1 MNIETGKQTHRP
13 AASPTGPGASIL
25 CADEAALTRYRADG
39 AQALYMPA
47 QSPEWVE
54 AWASGASMAGGGA
67 EIIIIRVT
75 DGPRHI
81 TSFPCEV
88 VRQGPFKVARFLGG
102 SHANGNFPLRA
113 RMELAATSHEIV
125 AAITEA
131 ARRERP
137 DIDLLMLER
146 QIEKIEGVGNP
157 FLSYRHRPSP
167 NVSLAVDLTGG
178 FDTLLARSS
187 GKRKRK
193 QNRAQARRF
202 ESAGGFRRMA
212 ATSRAE
218 SDALLDAFFAMKKAR
233 FAKMGIHD
241 VFAPEAVKR
250 AFRELFGAAAGETD
264 PKFVMHGLEVGGKL
278 RAVTGSSRIRD
289 RIICEFSSI
298 SEDELTDASPGAYLF
313 YENIQEACQEGL
325 SVYDFS
331 VGDEYYK
338 RLWCDIETVQFDTLV
353 PLTAKGR
360 MLAAGRVAVAAT
372 KRTITSNP
380 RLLAAAKTLRR
391 RIAALGGQ

>member
-1 MNIETGKQTHRP
+1 MNTETGKQTQRP
-13 AASPTGPGASIL
+13 AVSPRGLGATIAR
-25 CADEAALTRYRADG
+25 ADDAGLMRYRADS
-39 AQALYMPA
+39 AEALYMPA
-47 QSPEWVE
+47 QSPEWAQ
-54 AWASGASMAGGGA
+54 AWALGASMAGESA
-67 EIIIIRVT
+67 DIVIIRVA
-75 DGPRHI
+75 DGQRHI
-81 TSFPCEV
+81 TSFLCEV
-88 VRQGPFKVARFLGG
+88 IRQGPFKVARFLGG

-113 RMELAATSHEIV
+113 RTEFAVSSQEIV
-125 AAITEA
+125 SAMTEA

-146 QIEKIEGVGNP
+146 QIEKIEGLDNP
-157 FLSYRHRPSP
+157 LLAYPHRPSP
-167 NVSLAVDLTGG
+167 NVSLAVDLDGG
-178 FDTLLARSS
+178 FDALLARSS

-193 QNRAQARRF
+193 QNRAQVRRF

-218 SDALLDAFFAMKKAR
+218 SDALLDAFFAMKKVR

-241 VFAPEAVKR
+241 VFAPAEVKN
-250 AFRELFGAAAGETD
+250 AFRELFGAATAEAD
-264 PKFVMHGLEVGGKL
+264 PRFVMHGLEVGGKL

-289 RIICEFSSI
+289 RLICEFSSI

-338 RLWCDIETVQFDTLV
+338 RLWCDIETVQFDTLI
-353 PLTAKGR
+353 PLTTKGR
-360 MLAAGRVAVAAT
+360 MLAAGRVALAAA
-372 KRTITSNP
+372 KRTVTSNP
-380 RLLAAAKTLRR
+380 RLLAAVKSLRR
-391 RIAALGGQ
+391 RIASLGGQ